1 MNDSE
6 GLLRRPSLGEGE
18 VKGLDRVQSEI
29 EETFG
34 EGVDRKA
41 RRMGKVVEMGGSV
54 EVWSDEYVEGEAR
67 RAEGEEG
74 TSVGERE
81 DKEEQLE
88 RKTYE
93 VRALYRGGRW
103 PGDVVHSGE
112 QIE

>member
-6 GLLRRPSLGEGE
+6 GPLRRLSPGKSE
-18 VKGLDRVQSEI
+18 VKGLDRVQGEV

-41 RRMGKVVEMGGSV
+41 RRMGKVVEMGGSIQV
-54 EVWSDEYVEGEAR
+54 RIDEFVEGEAR
-67 RAEGEEG
+67 RAKGEEG

-88 RKTYE
+88 RKT
-93 VRALYRGGRW
+93 
-103 PGDVVHSGE
+103 
-112 QIE
+112 